1 MTLAFL
7 ADENFHRAIVTGVQ
21 RELQDIVEHEPIRF
35 FVETG
40 LAVMDEARRAVALL
54 TNADAEGIARIVLE
68 SVQAMLLKIAL
79 QMAHDDYT
87 DRRERQR
94 QGIALAKAAGRSGGR
109 KGDRATHARIVALRE
124 AGKSIAKTAELA
136 DCDRSTVKR
145 VWAAHRAAQVQE
157 PSPQRNHRERN
168 R

>member
-1 MTLAFL
+1 
-7 ADENFHRAIVTGVQ
+7 
-21 RELQDIVEHEPIRF
+21 
-35 FVETG
+35 
-40 LAVMDEARRAVALL
+40 
-54 TNADAEGIARIVLE
+54 
-68 SVQAMLLKIAL
+68 
-79 QMAHDDYT
+79 MAHEDYT

-94 QGIALAKAAGRSGGR
+94 QGIVLAKAAGRSGGR

-168 R
+168 RGLPFLFGFKPVAAATGSPLLASPDCPPRKERPTRDRLFHTPPGRTAE

>member
-1 MTLAFL
+1 MGKAHTSRTHDSSQQHGVAWRVNCSRGRAPLRTTQLASEE
-7 ADENFHRAIVTGVQ
+7 AAILG
-21 RELQDIVEHEPIRF
+21 RH
-35 FVETG
+35 
-40 LAVMDEARRAVALL
+40 
-54 TNADAEGIARIVLE
+54 VL
-68 SVQAMLLKIAL
+68 K
-79 QMAHDDYT
+79 
-87 DRRERQR
+87 
-94 QGIALAKAAGRSGGR
+94 GAGRSGGR

>member
-1 MTLAFL
+1 
-7 ADENFHRAIVTGVQ
+7 
-21 RELQDIVEHEPIRF
+21 
-35 FVETG
+35 
-40 LAVMDEARRAVALL
+40 
-54 TNADAEGIARIVLE
+54 
-68 SVQAMLLKIAL
+68 MLLKIAL

-136 DCDRSTVKR
+136 DCDRRSEERR
-145 VWAAHRAAQVQE
+145 VGKECGRTCRSRW
-157 PSPQRNHRERN
+157 SPEHKKKKKERT
-168 R
+168 

>member
-1 MTLAFL
+1 
-7 ADENFHRAIVTGVQ
+7 
-21 RELQDIVEHEPIRF
+21 
-35 FVETG
+35 
-40 LAVMDEARRAVALL
+40 
-54 TNADAEGIARIVLE
+54 
-68 SVQAMLLKIAL
+68 LKIAL

-145 VWAAHRAAQVQE
+145 V
-157 PSPQRNHRERN
+157 
-168 R
+168 

>member
-1 MTLAFL
+1 
-7 ADENFHRAIVTGVQ
+7 
-21 RELQDIVEHEPIRF
+21 
-35 FVETG
+35 
-40 LAVMDEARRAVALL
+40 
-54 TNADAEGIARIVLE
+54 
-68 SVQAMLLKIAL
+68 MLLKIAL

-157 PSPQRNHRERN
+157 IGRAHVCTPVTNAHLVCRLLLETKKELKSHTV
-168 R
+168 

>member
-1 MTLAFL
+1 MFRRPPSSTRPAPPVPYTTLF
-7 ADENFHRAIVTGVQ
+7 R
-21 RELQDIVEHEPIRF
+21 
-35 FVETG
+35 
-40 LAVMDEARRAVALL
+40 
-54 TNADAEGIARIVLE
+54 
-68 SVQAMLLKIAL
+68 S
-79 QMAHDDYT
+79 
-87 DRRERQR
+87 
-94 QGIALAKAAGRSGGR
+94 GIALAKAAGRSGGR

-157 PSPQRNHRERN
+157 PSPQRNHRERK